1 MENYHTLLNELISGS
16 ETDESTIQP
25 PETKRKPKLK
35 LKRKTATKEKNR
47 NPKTNSMPSEKF
59 RASFTGTEDGEEKRK
74 CFKNC
79 EITILTPP

>member
-35 LKRKTATKEKNR
+35 LKRKTATKEKTETR
-47 NPKTNSMPSEKF
+47 KQTVCHPKSFEP
-59 RASFTGTEDGEEKRK
+59 ASQERKTGKRK
-74 CFKNC
+74 GSASRTVK
-79 EITILTPP
+79 